1 VKVAVIGAGPAGATA
16 ALALAR
22 AGAAV
27 SLFERS
33 AWPRPKAC
41 GDGLTPSSVALLA
54 GLGVA
59 LPGRTRFPATLVTG
73 PGGAGF
79 RATWPARVPDG
90 TTFERIDFDALL
102 VGRAVGAGARF
113 FDRTTA
119 QSITEG
125 RLSVVAADGT
135 ERSERFDAIALAEGG
150 TGALAARAG
159 LPPFAERLV
168 AYRGYVETE
177 RDLPDAYGVHYA
189 RAFLPGY
196 AWIFPVGPR
205 RANVGAVL
213 AGRGDVRAL
222 LGRWLETNDVARTVL
237 GERPR
242 LTDGRGGII
251 PVGRARRRR
260 AEVFAL
266 GDAAGIADPLSAEGV
281 SQAMRSALLFA
292 QTLQASGGDIARAGP
307 RYERA
312 LGAFDANNRE
322 ARRMRALF
330 GALAGPLTEL
340 AARRPRLA
348 RHVIA
353 SGYFP
358 KRDARWFV
366 QTLAALR

>member
-1 VKVAVIGAGPAGATA
+1 MIGAGPAGATA

-54 GLGVA
+54 GLGIA

-119 QSITEG
+119 QSVTDG
-125 RLSVVAADGT
+125 RLTVAATDGT

-150 TGALAARAG
+150 TGPLAARAG

-168 AYRGYVETE
+168 AYRGYVETD
-177 RDLPDAYGVHYA
+177 RDLPEAYGVHYA

-213 AGRGDVRAL
+213 TGRGDVRAL
-222 LGRWLETNDVARTVL
+222 LGRWLETSDVARTVL
-237 GERPR
+237 GERPH
-242 LTDGRGGII
+242 LADGRGGII

-281 SQAMRSALLFA
+281 SQAMHSALLFA
-292 QTLQASGGDIARAGP
+292 RTLEASGGDIARAGP

-312 LGAFDANNRE
+312 MRAFDANNRE
-322 ARRMRALF
+322 ARRMRVLF

-348 RHVIA
+348 KHVIA

-366 QTLAALR
+366 QTIAALR